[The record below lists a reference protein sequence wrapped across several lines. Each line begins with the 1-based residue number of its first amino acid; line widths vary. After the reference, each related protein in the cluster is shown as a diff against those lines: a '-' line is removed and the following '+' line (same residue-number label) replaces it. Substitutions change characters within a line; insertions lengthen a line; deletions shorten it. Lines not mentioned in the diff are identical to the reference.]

1 MSNPFPSPENLLQY
15 SKASVNGIV
24 NGFYKHKFTVEE
36 AKDLIQ
42 DVVYK
47 ALRNASRFN
56 PDKGTYSTWV
66 KTIALNT
73 VRTALRSKAARRMHL
88 VSYDGW
94 EARPDVVLWHE
105 SAPDASIREHQAR
118 EQIHSKAYS
127 GRDHIILRM
136 REAGYDSGEIA
147 QELSTTP
154 GCVYVAL
161 HRVKTR
167 INLAA

>member
-1 MSNPFPSPENLLQY
+1 MSNPVPSPENLLQY
-15 SKASVNGIV
+15 SKASVNSIV
-24 NGFYKHKFTVEE
+24 NGYYKDKFTVEE

-73 VRTALRSKAARRMHL
+73 VRTALRSKAVHRVHL

-94 EARPDVVLWHE
+94 EARPDVVLWYE
-105 SAPDASIREHQAR
+105 SAPDSSIRERQAR

-127 GRDHIILRM
+127 DRDRTILRM
-136 REAGYDSGEIA
+136 REAGYDSSEIA
-147 QELSTTP
+147 RELSTPP

-167 INLAA
+167 IDPAA